1 MKKKRTECYKR
12 SVRKEWIENLVRNET
27 VRMVID
33 DKAIETIVS
42 MRMDLQDREYVNL
55 PLYEQQL
62 RETNMA
68 IQNLLNAISSREG

>member
-12 SVRKEWIENLVRNET
+12 SVRKEWIEYLVRNET

>member
-1 MKKKRTECYKR
+1 VKKKRTECYKR

>member
-33 DKAIETIVS
+33 DKAIETIES

>member
-1 MKKKRTECYKR
+1 M
-12 SVRKEWIENLVRNET
+12 VRNET

>member
-1 MKKKRTECYKR
+1 M
-12 SVRKEWIENLVRNET
+12 RNET